1 MTYTVQIIAL
11 TCGGLITQIAGIFI
25 NRKLYT
31 MTKKEE
37 HQERGKVIQ
46 RIMTTYAFVQCLGW
60 PLLTM
65 TAWLFYLNKNA
76 LNLVGPSITGNMILA
91 CRFLYVW
98 FRVYVGF
105 NSLIIAL
112 CRYCFIVKDN
122 FVSHIGVERIRKV
135 FFTSSVAIPALLALS
150 NEATLPVEIAWICMF
165 MPSQNETEVI
175 RNNSGIYGFCTKDI
189 MADVSESPLF
199 NILHDNLSPSMTFGL
214 QIFHKI
220 VLAIATSNILEGILY
235 IHTFV
240 FITRYFIRLYKM

>member
-1 MTYTVQIIAL
+1 MSHTVQIIGL
-11 TCGGLITQIAGIFI
+11 TFGWIFDIAGIFI
-25 NRKLYT
+25 NRKLYI
-31 MTKKEE
+31 MTKEE
-37 HQERGKVIQ
+37 DHQERGKVIQ
-46 RIMTTYAFVQCLGW
+46 RIMTTYALVQGLGW
-60 PLLTM
+60 PLITM
-65 TAWLFYLNKNA
+65 TAYLLYLNKNA
-76 LNLVGPSITGNMILA
+76 LNLVGPSITGNVIIVL
-91 CRFLYVW
+91 RFFYVW
-98 FRVYVGF
+98 FRVYCGF

-112 CRYCFIVKDN
+112 CRYCFMVKDN

-165 MPSQNETEVI
+165 MPSQNETEEI
-175 RNNSGIYGFCTKDI
+175 RNSSDVFCEKDI

-199 NILHDNLSPSMTFGL
+199 NMLHDNISPSMTFGL